1 MMQGPHAAR
10 PEAGFSLIEVLAA
23 LAIMAMVSVM
33 AVAMLPARLSPEAQE
48 ADRLVLRLEAAR
60 REAQT
65 SGGVIGFAPDTDGG
79 GYVFFDWTG
88 EGWRV
93 RRQDRALGP
102 YRFTGDVRL
111 TGDLSLSANPGA
123 EGPDLWFDAAGG
135 EGDAAYRLSGPGGVQ
150 RIVIAPGSEIGA
162 DDGA

>member
-1 MMQGPHAAR
+1 MMPSRQPAR
-10 PEAGFSLIEVLAA
+10 EDAGFSLIEVLAA

-48 ADRLVLRLEAAR
+48 ADRLILRLETAR
-60 REAQT
+60 REAET
-65 SGGVIGFAPDTDGG
+65 SGGVIGFAADADGG

-88 EGWRV
+88 EAWRV

-111 TGDLSLSANPGA
+111 AGHVRPDAAPGG

-135 EGDAAYRLSGPGGVQ
+135 EGDRVYRLTGPGGVR
-150 RIVIAPGSEIGA
+150 RIQIAPGGDIGA